1 MELPDGSIIPSF
13 LGVIDTSRP
22 ESTGMWT
29 NTMLRHGEVTDIIYP
44 DDTRSLSH
52 KFIEYKVRVQH
63 RDGTGYAT
71 IEYGNCYVA
80 NLFGGI
86 GDKLRFTLRKDSRF
100 HDLGTGSKVLIL
112 CISGETQN
120 AVIIGGIRDSQ
131 ETVKDQKADGHNL
144 FFEFNGLQSSI
155 NDAGEFTVTRLGKT
169 QSDGTP
175 DSSVNQSLVNQILSM
190 TVDGKIKVG
199 YSSIQGD
206 KPFIT
211 WDENANT
218 ILIHGP
224 AQVKLEA
231 SSGPIRMSTSN
242 GVLIN
247 GATEAFLQGT
257 SFRAAQFVMNNT
269 LKLALGL
276 AANAAIGAGSPG
288 ANVSL
293 ANAFRAMKA
302 AIENFEA
309 SANTNFL
316 SQKHFWGD

>member
-1 MELPDGSIIPSF
+1 MELPDGSVIPSF

-22 ESTGMWT
+22 EPTGMWT
-29 NTMLRHGEVTDIIYP
+29 NTMLRHGEVTDIIFP

-63 RDGTGYAT
+63 RDATGYAT

-131 ETVKDQKADGHNL
+131 ETVKDQRTDGHNL

-169 QSDGTP
+169 QSDGTL
-175 DSSVNQSLVNQILSM
+175 DSSVKTSLVNQILSM
-190 TVDGKIKVG
+190 TVDGKITIG

-206 KPFIT
+206 KPFIA

-218 ILIHGP
+218 VLVHGNS
-224 AQVKLEA
+224 QVKLEA
-231 SSGPIRMSTSN
+231 NSGPIQLSTST
-242 GVLIN
+242 GVQIN

-257 SFRAAQFVMNNT
+257 SYRAAQQSMNNIMKAALT
-269 LKLALGL
+269 LAINATPGLPSGPSKVAL
-276 AANAAIGAGSPG
+276 
-288 ANVSL
+288 V
-293 ANAFRAMKA
+293 NAFQAMKA
-302 AIENFEA
+302 AIEIFESA
-309 SANTNFL
+309 SSNYL
-316 SQKHFWGD
+316 SKKHFWGD